1 MTAFGMMFSFIIDGN
16 GGSYIGQL
24 IFQFVCYFVGIVFLY
39 VVAIKWVTNS
49 NYFSEKSVIV
59 PEHVKKEAEIE
70 GRVTHEDVVEEHRK
84 ESVADG
90 KTDVEGSVSCSTMA
104 THSAHSGTKPT

>member
-1 MTAFGMMFSFIIDGN
+1 MAGVFRGMTAFGMMFSFIIDGN

-39 VVAIKWVTNS
+39 VVTIKWVTDS
-49 NYFSEKSVIV
+49 NYFSEESVIV

-70 GRVTHEDVVEEHRK
+70 GRVTPEDVVGEHRK
-84 ESVADG
+84 ESVGGG
-90 KTDVEGSVSCSTMA
+90 KADVEGSVR
-104 THSAHSGTKPT
+104 